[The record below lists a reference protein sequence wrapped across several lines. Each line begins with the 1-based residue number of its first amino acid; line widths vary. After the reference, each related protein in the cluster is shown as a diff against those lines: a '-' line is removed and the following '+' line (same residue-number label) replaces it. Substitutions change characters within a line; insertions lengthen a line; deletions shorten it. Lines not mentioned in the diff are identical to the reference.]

1 MHDKM
6 INSARRS
13 LEAVLNLRA
22 TERFLAITDEAK
34 GPIGQAFRDAALE
47 LGCEAE
53 LYMLDAASRPLG
65 SVPADLVQAIA
76 SSVVVVN
83 CFQAFPEE
91 TPFRIELIRSLIA
104 KHPRRV
110 GHAPG
115 ITEDMMISG
124 PMDVDFAEVRDKAL
138 ALMSSLRQASYA
150 RITAPGG
157 TDLTVY
163 VEGRGWDTDTQV
175 GAGSFGNL
183 PCGEIWCAPIENLG
197 EGLLVCDGSIGDLG
211 AVPAP
216 VHITVD
222 RGQVTKVEC
231 ADGDFQARVEEFLAL
246 DEEAKVL
253 GEFGIGI
260 NPKARIT
267 GNLLEDEKAFR
278 TAHIAFG
285 NNEEMPGGKNRSR
298 THRDFLFSDPTIVI
312 HNTDGHA
319 FRIVEDGLV
328 SV

>member
-6 INSARRS
+6 KDSARRS
-13 LEAVLNLRA
+13 LQGVLNLRSD
-22 TERFLAITDEAK
+22 ERFLAITDEAK

-53 LYMLDAASRPLG
+53 LYMIDPAARPLNEL
-65 SVPADLVQAIA
+65 PADLAGKIA
-76 SSVVVVN
+76 PANVVVN
-83 CFQAFPEE
+83 CFQAFAEE
-91 TPFRIELIRSLIA
+91 TPFRIALIRHLIGDQ
-104 KHPRRV
+104 PRRV

-115 ITEDMMISG
+115 ISEDMMVSG
-124 PMDVDFAEVRDKAL
+124 PMNVDCAAVRERAL
-138 ALMSSLRQASYA
+138 ALMARLRQASYA

-175 GAGSFGNL
+175 DPGHFGNL
-183 PCGEIWCAPIENLG
+183 PCGEVWCAPVENLG
-197 EGLLVCDGSIGDLG
+197 EGILVCDGSIGDLG
-211 AVPAP
+211 AVPSP

-222 RGQVTKVEC
+222 SGQVAGVEC
-231 ADGDFQARVEEFLAL
+231 SDKDFQGRVEELLAL
-246 DEEAKVL
+246 DDEARIL

-298 THRDFLFSDPTIVI
+298 THRDFLFRDPTIVI